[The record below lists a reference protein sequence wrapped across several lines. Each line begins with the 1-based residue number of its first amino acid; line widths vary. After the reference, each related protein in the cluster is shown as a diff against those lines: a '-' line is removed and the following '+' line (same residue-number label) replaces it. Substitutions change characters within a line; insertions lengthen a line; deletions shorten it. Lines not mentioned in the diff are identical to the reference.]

1 MDACT
6 KLVRMVELLAAETSD
21 PRRLLV
27 ALGTAVAGIRTGP
40 LAFVD
45 LARGGRNHF
54 PGRGMASEFDDDSDG
69 QARHFAG
76 IATSSAR
83 VGPTLTRW
91 LSIIV
96 GRDAPTSPDGRLTDL
111 AVEFARLLLRRE
123 LATADAADW
132 IRQRLCA

>member
-1 MDACT
+1 MDACA
-6 KLVRMVELLAAETSD
+6 KLVRVVELIAIETSD

-27 ALGTAVAGIRTGP
+27 ALGTAAAGIRTGP
-40 LAFVD
+40 LALID

-76 IATSSAR
+76 IATSAAR

-91 LSIIV
+91 LSIVV
-96 GRDAPTSPDGRLTDL
+96 GRDAPSSPDGRLTDL
-111 AVEFARLLLRRE
+111 AVEFARALLKGD

-132 IRQRLCA
+132 LRERLCD